1 MVINR
6 GALACFRCFL
16 HSAKSLVQR
25 SGSNE
30 MDVQQRNIF
39 EKKKNGEKVG
49 IRTLLYTRQQNVY
62 AVLALRFKKKE
73 VGRRI
78 FFEIEVV
85 SDLYF
90 YMYCT

>member
-62 AVLALRFKKKE
+62 AVLVLCFKKK
-73 VGRRI
+73 GGWAKD
-78 FFEIEVV
+78 FF
-85 SDLYF
+85 
-90 YMYCT
+90 

>member
-62 AVLALRFKKKE
+62 AVLVLCLKKK
-73 VGRRI
+73 GGWAKD
-78 FFEIEVV
+78 FF
-85 SDLYF
+85 
-90 YMYCT
+90 